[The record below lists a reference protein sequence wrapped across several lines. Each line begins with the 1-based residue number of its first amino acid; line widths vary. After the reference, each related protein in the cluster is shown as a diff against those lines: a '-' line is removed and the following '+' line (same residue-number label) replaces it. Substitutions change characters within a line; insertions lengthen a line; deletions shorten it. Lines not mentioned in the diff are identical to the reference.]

1 MDDIFRAALDLGG
14 TLSGEHGIGT
24 AKAAWLENETGR
36 GHLLYSRRLR
46 KGVDPKGLLNPDK
59 LVGVRG

>member
-1 MDDIFRAALDLGG
+1 M
-14 TLSGEHGIGT
+14 SGEHGIGT